1 MRSLLTIILGL
12 AMVTFA
18 KAQSSSLAA
27 SLDIFVF
34 PSDGQDKETQ
44 DNDELACYKWAMDQT
59 GYNPIDPPEVKAE
72 KVDTGPDGSA
82 VRGAAGG
89 AAAGA
94 AIGAIAGDTGEGA
107 AIGAV
112 VGALRGRRAK
122 RYNDAAQQQQNNAN
136 AAAANAAML
145 ANFKKAFVVCM
156 EGKGYTAK

>member
-1 MRSLLTIILGL
+1 MKTILSIAIGLSLSIGAIG
-12 AMVTFA
+12 
-18 KAQSSSLAA
+18 QSTSLAT

-44 DNDELACYKWAMDQT
+44 ENDELTCYKWAMDQT
-59 GYNPIDPPEVKAE
+59 GYNPVNPQEVKAE
-72 KVDTGPDGSA
+72 AVETGPDGSA

-122 RYNDAAQQQQNNAN
+122 RYNEAAQQQQNNAN
-136 AAAANAAML
+136 AAAANEAL
-145 ANFKKAFVVCM
+145 LSNFKKAFVVCL

>member
-1 MRSLLTIILGL
+1 MRAAWTFVLALGISAL
-12 AMVTFA
+12 GM
-18 KAQSSSLAA
+18 AQTSSLAN

-34 PSDGQDKETQ
+34 PSENQDKETQ
-44 DNDELACYKWAMDQT
+44 EMDELACYKWAMDQT
-59 GYNPIDPPEVKAE
+59 GYNRVDPPEVQAE
-72 KVDTGPDGSA
+72 QVEKGPDGSA

-122 RYNDAAQQQQNNAN
+122 RYNEAAQQQQNNAN
-136 AAAANAAML
+136 AAAANEAML
-145 ANFKKAFVVCM
+145 ANFKKAFVVCL